1 MGAVPMSAAYDDVGA
16 VGSEMSAIDDGGSMV
31 CPVHG
36 VHTRISC
43 VSCARPICPDC
54 AVTSPVG
61 LTCGQHP
68 QRSIRFVRWRPAR
81 GPARPAAFPT
91 GIFVLLFLV
100 LAFGARFTVGFFVA
114 LDAAQPWLGITIF
127 AVLVVAI
134 TSASLY
140 WLLPRF

>member
-1 MGAVPMSAAYDDVGA
+1 
-16 VGSEMSAIDDGGSMV
+16 MSAIDDGGSMV

-43 VSCARPICPDC
+43 VSCGRPICPAC
-54 AVTSPVG
+54 AVTSPIG

-68 QRSIRFVRWRPAR
+68 QRSIRFVRWLPVR

-91 GIFVLLFLV
+91 GIFTLVFLG
-100 LAFGARFTVGFFVA
+100 LAGAARASVGFFVR

-127 AVLVVAI
+127 VVLIGAI
-134 TSASLY
+134 LSLSLY

>member
-1 MGAVPMSAAYDDVGA
+1 MPLSQAYDGRGA
-16 VGSEMSAIDDGGSMV
+16 VGSDMSAIDDGGSMV
-31 CPVHG
+31 CPVDG

-43 VSCARPICPDC
+43 VSCGRPICPAC

-68 QRSIRFVRWRPAR
+68 QRSIRFVRFL
-81 GPARPAAFPT
+81 PAARASVRTTAFPV
-91 GIFVLLFLV
+91 GFLTLV
-100 LAFGARFTVGFFVA
+100 FLGLAAASRVSVGFFVR
-114 LDAAQPWLGITIF
+114 LDAAQPWLGIAIF

-134 TSASLY
+134 TSAFLY

>member
-1 MGAVPMSAAYDDVGA
+1 
-16 VGSEMSAIDDGGSMV
+16 MSAIDDGGSMV

-43 VSCARPICPDC
+43 VSCGRPICPAC

-68 QRSIRFVRWRPAR
+68 QRSIRFVRFLPAR
-81 GPARPAAFPT
+81 ASVRPIAFPT
-91 GIFVLLFLV
+91 GILTLVFLG
-100 LAFGARFTVGFFVA
+100 LAGASRATVGFFVK
-114 LDAAQPWLGITIF
+114 LDAAQPWLGVALF
-127 AVLVVAI
+127 ALLIAAI
-134 TSASLY
+134 TSAFLY

>member
-1 MGAVPMSAAYDDVGA
+1 
-16 VGSEMSAIDDGGSMV
+16 MSAIDDGGSMV

-43 VSCARPICPDC
+43 VSWGRPICPAC

-68 QRSIRFVRWRPAR
+68 QRSIRFVRWLPVR

-91 GIFVLLFLV
+91 GIITLV
-100 LAFGARFTVGFFVA
+100 FIVVAFTGRYTFGFFAA

-127 AVLVVAI
+127 VVLIGAI